1 MSTKSNP
8 AGGMGTSKEA
18 AATPSFPDITLGEHL
33 DLEASGELPDP
44 HSLPLTDPESA
55 PSPRRPPSRPD
66 ATEVALGVKWGLADY
81 GAFMEGRSRQRI
93 TRKTAQAARSGEP
106 ATAAQAGAYRG
117 HRGPRELRNAAP
129 VLEPGR
135 LDASQV
141 RGDPETPSRLMVE
154 ARPEGASDRED
165 VRRDGSLREGME
177 EHRDGSLPMIERRDG
192 SHITWLDRHHDGTP
206 KDERD
211 LCRDG
216 SSGEVPGSYTPGVE
230 IGAWQK
236 EDGTVVRTYLDPRLV
251 DYMQMIKAPLRLN
264 VGH

>member
-18 AATPSFPDITLGEHL
+18 AATPSLPDIMLGEHL

-55 PSPRRPPSRPD
+55 PSPSRPPSRPD

-81 GAFMEGRSRQRI
+81 GAFMEGRSGQRI